1 MPSIEKSLRINAP
14 VAAVWKTLADFAAIS
29 AWAPN
34 VQHSSWTTEQHD
46 GVGTVRRVQVGRFA
60 LLERVTEWAE
70 EQVLGYQLIGLPAP
84 AGTVSNTWR
93 LRADGAGTAVTLTAS
108 IHPAVPGPPG
118 KLVGKVLGRQLG
130 KANGEML
137 AGLASYV
144 TSGANS

>member
-1 MPSIEKSLRINAP
+1 MASIEKAQRIAAP
-14 VAAVWKTLADFAAIS
+14 VAAVWKALADFAAIS

-34 VQHSSWTTEQHD
+34 VEHSSWTTEQHE

-70 EQVLGYQLIGLPAP
+70 DQVLSYQLIGLPAP
-84 AGTVSNTWR
+84 AGAVSNTWR

-108 IHPAVPGPPG
+108 IDPAVPGPPG
-118 KLVGKVLGRQLG
+118 KLIARVLGRQLA

-144 TSGANS
+144 TKQEVQ